1 MINVTKTRIVIFAV
15 MNFEP
20 IISIVVPTYNRGHL
34 IDKTILSLLSQ
45 TDHRYEIII
54 VDDGS
59 TDDTE
64 EIIKSYLSD
73 KVSYYKK
80 ENGERAVARNFG
92 TQKARGKYINWFD
105 SDDIAL
111 DNHVATAI
119 DMVERYHTPEVFAL
133 GYSIENTSGK
143 LIQDFVYS
151 KEIMNSEIHKGNFFA
166 CNPVFVRR
174 DIALENPFNED
185 RGLSASE
192 DYELWMRLA
201 SKFPFY
207 AINTKSLKMMHHDE
221 RSVLM
226 SNADKLILR
235 FEKFIEYTTSNLKI
249 SAFLG
254 ENIGYFI
261 MKNYLILA
269 VDLAANG
276 HKKEAKY
283 YVKKAFKASKLI
295 LLERTFFATIKH
307 ILF

>member
-1 MINVTKTRIVIFAV
+1 MTL
-15 MNFEP
+15 P
-20 IISIVVPTYNRGHL
+20 IISIIVPTYNRAHL
-34 IDKTILSLLSQ
+34 IDKTILSLLAQ
-45 TDHRYEIII
+45 TDNRYEVII

-64 EIIKSYLSD
+64 MVVEKYLSD
-73 KVSYYKK
+73 KLSYYKK
-80 ENGERAVARNFG
+80 ENAERAAARNFG

-111 DNHVATAI
+111 ENHVATAI
-119 DMVERYHTPEVFAL
+119 EMIESYNNPEVFAL
-133 GYSIENTSGK
+133 GYSIENTYGK
-143 LIQDFVYS
+143 LIQDFIYP
-151 KEIMNSEIHKGNFFA
+151 KEIMNSEIYKGNFFA

-174 DIALENPFNED
+174 DVALENPFNED

-207 AINTKSLKMMHHDE
+207 ATNNKTLKMIHHEE

-226 SNADKLILR
+226 SNSKKLILR
-235 FEKFIEYTTSNLKI
+235 FEKFIEYTTSNVKI

-283 YVKKAFKASKLI
+283 YVKKAFKTSKLI
-295 LLERTFFATIKH
+295 LLERTFFATLKH
-307 ILF
+307 LIV

>member
-1 MINVTKTRIVIFAV
+1 

-20 IISIVVPTYNRGHL
+20 IISIIVPTYNRGHL
-34 IDKTILSLLSQ
+34 IDKTLLSLLNQS
-45 TDHRYEIII
+45 DSRYEIIV

-59 TDDTE
+59 TDNTE
-64 EIIKSYLSD
+64 DIIKPYLSD
-73 KVSYYKK
+73 NVSYFKK
-80 ENGERAVARNFG
+80 ENAERAAARNFG
-92 TQKARGKYINWFD
+92 TQKARGLYVNWFD
-105 SDDIAL
+105 SDDLAL
-111 DNHVATAI
+111 ENHVATAI
-119 DMVERYHTPEVFAL
+119 AMIEKYNNPEVFAV
-133 GYSIENTSGK
+133 GYSIENPSGK
-143 LIQDFVYS
+143 LIQNFVYS

-207 AINTKSLKMMHHDE
+207 ATNTKSLKMIHHEE

-226 SNADKLILR
+226 SDPQKLISR
-235 FEKFIEYTTSNLKI
+235 FEKFIQYTTSNDSI
-249 SAFLG
+249 CNFLG
-254 ENIGYFI
+254 NNYSYFV

-283 YVKKAFKASKLI
+283 YVKKAIKASKLI

-307 ILF
+307 LLF

>member
-1 MINVTKTRIVIFAV
+1 MNSQIVIS
-15 MNFEP
+15 
-20 IISIVVPTYNRGHL
+20 IIVPTYNRGHL
-34 IDKTILSLLSQ
+34 IEKTLLSLLNQS
-45 TDHRYEIII
+45 DSRYEIIV

-59 TDDTE
+59 TDNTE
-64 EIIKSYLSD
+64 DIVSAYLSHR
-73 KVSYYKK
+73 VSYFKK
-80 ENGERAVARNFG
+80 ENAERAAARNYG
-92 TQKARGKYINWFD
+92 TQKARGFYVNWFD
-105 SDDIAL
+105 SDDLAL

-119 DMVERYHTPEVFAL
+119 EMIEKYSNPEVFAL
-133 GYSIENTSGK
+133 GYSIENITGK

-201 SKFPFY
+201 SQFPFY
-207 AINTKSLKMMHHDE
+207 ATNTKSLKMIHHDE

-226 SNADKLILR
+226 SDPQKLISR
-235 FEKFIEYTTSNLKI
+235 FEKFIHYTTSNDSI
-249 SAFLG
+249 CNFLG
-254 ENIGYFI
+254 NNFSHFI

-276 HKKEAKY
+276 YKKEAVSYLILAIKSS
-283 YVKKAFKASKLI
+283 KKLI
-295 LLERTFFATIKH
+295 FERTFYATIKH
-307 ILF
+307 VLF

>member
-1 MINVTKTRIVIFAV
+1 MTF
-15 MNFEP
+15 P
-20 IISIVVPTYNRGHL
+20 IISIIVPTYNRANL
-34 IDKTILSLLSQ
+34 IEKTILSLLAQS
-45 TDHRYEIII
+45 DNRYEIII

-59 TDDTE
+59 TDNTE
-64 EIIKSYLSD
+64 MIVEKYVSD
-73 KVSYYKK
+73 KLSYYKK
-80 ENGERAVARNFG
+80 ENGERAAARNFG
-92 TQKARGKYINWFD
+92 TQKARGQYINWFD

-111 DNHVATAI
+111 ENHVATA
-119 DMVERYHTPEVFAL
+119 VEMIEKYNNPEVFAV
-133 GYSIENTSGK
+133 GYSIADTSGK
-143 LIQDFVYS
+143 LVQNFVYP
-151 KEIMNSEIHKGNFFA
+151 KEIMNSEIHKGNYFA

-207 AINTKSLKMMHHDE
+207 TTNTKSLKMIHHDE

-235 FEKFIEYTTSNLKI
+235 FEKFIEYTTSNVKI
-249 SAFLG
+249 LQFLG
-254 ENIGYFI
+254 ANIDYFL

-283 YVKKAFKASKLI
+283 YVKKACKASKSLFY
-295 LLERTFFATIKH
+295 ERSFYATIKH
-307 ILF
+307 LII

>member
-1 MINVTKTRIVIFAV
+1 
-15 MNFEP
+15 MNNHI
-20 IISIVVPTYNRGHL
+20 IISIIVPTYNRAHL
-34 IDKTILSLLSQ
+34 LEKTILSLLAQS
-45 TDHRYEIII
+45 DNRYEIII
-54 VDDGS
+54 VNDGG

-64 EIIKSYLSD
+64 MIVDKHVSD
-73 KVSYYKK
+73 KLSYYKK
-80 ENGERAVARNFG
+80 ENGERAAARNFG
-92 TQKARGKYINWFD
+92 TQKARGQYINWFD

-111 DNHVATAI
+111 ENHIATA
-119 DMVERYHTPEVFAL
+119 VEMIEKYNNPEVFAL

-207 AINTKSLKMMHHDE
+207 TSNTKSLKMIHHDE

-235 FEKFIEYTTSNLKI
+235 FEKFIEYTTSNVKV

-254 ENIGYFI
+254 ENIGYFV

-283 YVKKAFKASKLI
+283 YVKKACKASKLI
-295 LLERTFFATIKH
+295 FFERTFFATIKH

>member
-1 MINVTKTRIVIFAV
+1 MTF
-15 MNFEP
+15 P
-20 IISIVVPTYNRGHL
+20 IISIIVPTYNRAHL
-34 IDKTILSLLSQ
+34 IEKTILSLLNQ
-45 TDHRYEIII
+45 TDNRYEIII

-59 TDDTE
+59 TDDME
-64 EIIKSYLSD
+64 KIVKAYLSE
-73 KVSYYKK
+73 KLSYYKK
-80 ENGERAVARNFG
+80 KNGERAAARNFG
-92 TQKARGKYINWFD
+92 TQKARGQYVNWFD

-119 DMVERYHTPEVFAL
+119 EMIEKYNNPEVFAI

-143 LIQDFVYS
+143 LIQDFVYP

-174 DIALENPFNED
+174 DIALDNPFNED
-185 RGLSASE
+185 RDLSASE

-207 AINTKSLKMMHHDE
+207 ACNTKSLKMIHHDE

-226 SNADKLILR
+226 SSSKKLILR
-235 FEKFIEYTTSNLKI
+235 FEKFIEYTTSNMEI

-254 ENIGYFI
+254 ENKGYFI

-276 HKKEAKY
+276 HKIEAKY
-283 YVKKAFKASKLI
+283 FIKKAYRESKL
-295 LLERTFFATIKH
+295 LFFERTFYATVKH

>member
-1 MINVTKTRIVIFAV
+1 

-20 IISIVVPTYNRGHL
+20 IISIIVPTYNRGHL
-34 IDKTILSLLSQ
+34 IDKTLLSLLTQS
-45 TDHRYEIII
+45 DSRYEIIV

-59 TDDTE
+59 TDNTE
-64 EIIKSYLSD
+64 DIIKPYLSD
-73 KVSYYKK
+73 KVSYFKK
-80 ENGERAVARNFG
+80 ENAERAAARNFG
-92 TQKARGKYINWFD
+92 TQKARGIYVNWFD

-111 DNHVATAI
+111 ENHVATA
-119 DMVERYHTPEVFAL
+119 VEMIEKYNNPEVFAL
-133 GYSIENTSGK
+133 GYSIADTSGK

-207 AINTKSLKMMHHDE
+207 ATNTKTLKMIHHEE

-226 SNADKLILR
+226 SDPQKLISR
-235 FEKFIEYTTSNLKI
+235 FEKFIHYTTSNEGI
-249 SAFLG
+249 RNFLG
-254 ENIGYFI
+254 NNYSYFV
-261 MKNYLILA
+261 MKNYLILS
-269 VDLAANG
+269 VDLAVNG
-276 HKKEAKY
+276 FIKASIEYLKKSYFCSKKIIWE
-283 YVKKAFKASKLI
+283 KAFWASVYHI
-295 LLERTFFATIKH
+295 IKNPYK
-307 ILF
+307 